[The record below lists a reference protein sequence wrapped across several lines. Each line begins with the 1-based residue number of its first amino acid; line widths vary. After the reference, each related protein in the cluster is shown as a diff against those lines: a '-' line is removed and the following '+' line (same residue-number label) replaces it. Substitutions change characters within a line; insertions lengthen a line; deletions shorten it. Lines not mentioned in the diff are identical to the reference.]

1 LRITATLAGVLDYIA
16 EQCATDVVAI
26 THDDD
31 LQVIEEVDTLTADSV
46 EDFLR
51 QNEMGVLVENGA
63 AILHEDEEPKV
74 LDDAKLIFYAEA
86 ELGGELVPLVL
97 HPVLAKYLLHLDIA
111 HQAVDH
117 DYGLPNEELTC
128 PAVHPPM
135 PLIKLESHQGYP
147 QIITIQA
154 SSDSLVGVT
163 VQDVVRAIHED
174 VRKLSRRREWTKL
187 NIADRVAVDDA
198 FRERCNTEEELA
210 QGPCRV
216 DYLRGR
222 NRIQILP
229 KLSPDGEMLPA
240 PEAPVEDLTEHLDE
254 LNVAGPSR
262 IPTR

>member
-1 LRITATLAGVLDYIA
+1 MT
-16 EQCATDVVAI
+16 
-26 THDDD
+26 
-31 LQVIEEVDTLTADSV
+31 
-46 EDFLR
+46 
-51 QNEMGVLVENGA
+51 A

-86 ELGGELVPLVL
+86 ELGVRYLFLELGTSTNFVTTTQGELVPLVL
-97 HPVLAKYLLHLDIA
+97 HPVLAKYLLQLDIA
-111 HQAVDH
+111 HHAVDH
-117 DYGLPNEELTC
+117 DYFLPNEELTC

-163 VQDVVRAIHED
+163 VQDVLRAIHED

-187 NIADRVAVDDA
+187 NHADRVAVDEA

-240 PEAPVEDLTEHLDE
+240 PEAPVEDLTEHLSVTF
-254 LNVAGPSR
+254 LWSPFFSCVHYLILFIGMN
-262 IPTR
+262 